1 MCYHL
6 RLGDVAV
13 TIAIAIAVAA
23 GTRPHQQP
31 PLARTI
37 CESVRQL
44 NVSLR

>member
-13 TIAIAIAVAA
+13 TIAIAVAD

>member
-13 TIAIAIAVAA
+13 TIAIAVAA
-23 GTRPHQQP
+23 GTRPQSPLP